1 MHSLEQLIQEIL
13 SDFDLIYGVLSDAG
27 SGGEGPEKVTLR
39 KTKLK
44 GGVCYQIESYHDNKV
59 FHRNATP
66 EEAGR
71 LIMELLGSRLR
82 QGVFYTRNADW
93 QVRISK
99 KGKPGLLKRPPSRKD
114 AVTEHNR
121 TKQYLIPEGVPV
133 PWLIALGIMMPD
145 GKVHKNKYDKFRQI
159 NRYLE
164 FVDDCLPSVTDISPL
179 RIVDFGCGKAYL
191 TFALYDYLVNR
202 NGMKA
207 EITGLDLK
215 EDVVEHCADLAKQ
228 FGFSG
233 LEFKV
238 GDIAGYQSDKA
249 ADFVISLHACDTA
262 TDAALAKAVNW
273 GARVVLAVP
282 CCQKELI
289 KKFQIPGLESL
300 LQHGILR
307 ERLGSMVTDTLR
319 SLALEVMGYQT
330 QIMEFIDM
338 EHTPKNI
345 LIRGIK
351 VRQPGGDSVRK
362 YCDFKKTI
370 HVEPGLENDFGNE
383 FKTLVNAAQD
393 ID

>member
-1 MHSLEQLIQEIL
+1 MQSLEQLMQEIFN
-13 SDFDLIYGVLSDAG
+13 DFEMIYGVLSDGVSG
-27 SGGEGPEKVTLR
+27 SSGPEKVTLR
-39 KTKLK
+39 KTQLR
-44 GGVCYQIESYHDNKV
+44 GEICYQVESLQNKQV
-59 FHRNATP
+59 FHRNLTP
-66 EEAGR
+66 EEAGS
-71 LIMELLGSRLR
+71 LILELLGPQLR
-82 QGVFYTRNADW
+82 QGVFYTRSADW

-99 KGKPGLLKRPPSRKD
+99 KGTPGILKRPPSRQD

-121 TKQYLIPEGVPV
+121 TKQYLIPEGTPI

-145 GKVHKNKYDKFRQI
+145 GKIHKSKYDKFRQI

-164 FVDDCLPSVTDISPL
+164 FVEDCLPHVAELSPL
-179 RIVDFGCGKAYL
+179 RVVDFGCGKAYL

-202 NGMKA
+202 RGLTA

-215 EDVVEHCADLAKQ
+215 EGVVRQCSELARTV
-228 FGFSG
+228 GFTG
-233 LEFKV
+233 LQFKV
-238 GDIAGYQSDKA
+238 GDIARYESQTA

-273 GARVVLAVP
+273 GAKVILAVP
-282 CCQKELI
+282 CCHKELI
-289 KKFQIPGLESL
+289 RQIQIPGLEVL
-300 LQHGILR
+300 LQHGVLR
-307 ERLGSMVTDTLR
+307 ERLGSMATDTLR

-351 VRQPGGDSVRK
+351 IRPVGGDPIKK

-370 HVEPGLENDFGNE
+370 GVDPGLENAFGDE
-383 FKTLVNAAQD
+383 FKSLVKAVPAVD
-393 ID
+393 